1 MRLDVVSP
9 LLLFAPAVV
18 STLLISHFGALTGL
32 VLGFS
37 TYYTTL
43 LSSIVIYRLSPFHP
57 IAQYPGPLLAK
68 VSKFYHVSKTYSGK
82 QQQYM
87 RQLHDRYGDIVR
99 TGPNEVIIRDA
110 SCIVPLLGTQGC
122 PKGPMYQGRHL
133 WPQIPSLIG
142 MRDPKEHQRRRRPWN
157 RAFSTAAVKDY
168 DPVIQHRV
176 HGLGEGLGARQ
187 GEVLDLS
194 DWLGFF
200 TFDFMGD
207 LVYGGWT
214 EMMREGGDHN
224 GLWSILTSGL
234 KHVLPETS
242 FVYEH
247 VPWLSYYVKKLPGGV
262 GAVKTMHA
270 LAFSQAEK
278 RYTSGSTSRDLF
290 YYLSNEDGTEKVDP
304 PRSMVISDGLL
315 ALVAGADTTKTVLA
329 GTFYSILLNPEV
341 YKCLQAEVDKFYP
354 PGENSLDPKHL
365 PEMQYLEG
373 VIMEGLR
380 LFPAVPSGSQR
391 APEPGTRGKAIGP
404 YYIPE
409 GTQARV
415 SWLCVHRDSRN
426 FSYPEKFWPD
436 RWLIAEGQQTHTEKI
451 VHDPNAWVPFSFGPA
466 NCVGKKLAMQEM
478 RLVICHLM
486 QRLNFRFADDYD
498 PAHYERDLVDRFN
511 IAVPRLPV
519 VVERRD

>member
-9 LLLFAPAVV
+9 LLLFVPAVV

-99 TGPNEVIIRDA
+99 IGPNEVIIRDA
-110 SCIVPLLGTQGC
+110 SCIVPLLGTQGW
-122 PKGPMYQGRHL
+122 PKGPMYEGRHL
-133 WPQIPSLIG
+133 WPVIPSLVG
-142 MRDPKEHQRRRRPWN
+142 LRDSKEHQRRRRTWT
-157 RAFSTAAVKDY
+157 RAFSTAAVKDF

-194 DWLGFF
+194 EWLGFF
-200 TFDFMGD
+200 TYDFMGD

-214 EMMREGGDHN
+214 EMMREGGDRD
-224 GLWSILTSGL
+224 GLW
-234 KHVLPETS
+234 KVLNAGTKVC

-247 VPWLSYYVKKLPGGV
+247 VPWLSYYVKKLPRGV
-262 GAVKTMHA
+262 EAIKKMRA

-278 RYTSGSTSRDLF
+278 RYNSGSTSRDLF
-290 YYLSNEDGTEKVDP
+290 YYLGNEDGAEKVNP
-304 PRSMVISDGLL
+304 PKPLVISDGLL
-315 ALVAGADTTKTVLA
+315 AMLAGADTTSTVLA
-329 GTFYSILLNPEV
+329 SIFYCILLHPEA
-341 YKCLQAEVDKFYP
+341 YKRLQAEVDKFYP
-354 PGENSLDPKHL
+354 PGEDSLDLKHL
-365 PEMQYLEG
+365 HEMQYLDA

-380 LFPAVPSGSQR
+380 LFPPAPSGSQR
-391 APEPGTRGKAIGP
+391 APEPGTGGKAIGP

-415 SWLCVHRDSRN
+415 SWLCVHRDPRN
-426 FSYPEKFWPD
+426 FSYPEKYWPD
-436 RWLIAEGQQTHTEKI
+436 RWLIAEGLQTHTEKI
-451 VHDPNAWVPFSFGPA
+451 VHDPNAWVPFSFGPF
-466 NCVGKKLAMQEM
+466 NCVGKNLAMQEM
-478 RLVICHLM
+478 RALICHLM
-486 QRLNFRFADDYD
+486 QQFNFRFADGYD
-498 PAHYERDLVDRFN
+498 PAQFERDIEDRF
-511 IAVPRLPV
+511 IVAVGRLPV
-519 VVERRD
+519 IVERRS